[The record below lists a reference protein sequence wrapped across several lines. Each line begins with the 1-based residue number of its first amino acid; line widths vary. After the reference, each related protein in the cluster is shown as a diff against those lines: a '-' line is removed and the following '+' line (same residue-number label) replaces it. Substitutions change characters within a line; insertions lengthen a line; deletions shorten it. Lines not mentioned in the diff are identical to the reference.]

1 MKTQIGK
8 ITYSIIIVL
17 MLAACVPGAAPK
29 VSPQPQSTI
38 DINPIYTAAVQTY
51 EVESTRKANLMPTA
65 TELVLP
71 TATLEPATN
80 TPIATIANGTPV
92 NTPTLWIPASGSTY
106 PTITA
111 KLDTNC
117 RLGPDTAFD
126 VVGALRVG
134 ETSEVYGKLK
144 GGGWWLIKNITH
156 PDDPKLCWVWAETT
170 TVTGNTEMVPDIL
183 PPQTPSE
190 VNAIV
195 NVTLGVVPATSLVCP
210 TTFVFTG
217 SVTTDRAV
225 TLTYQFLMNNG
236 EVRQSGRLFFTD
248 DGTQTVTLSEKFNAD
263 ITGWVQLVI
272 TDPRKHHSSKV
283 DFSLNCP

>member
-1 MKTQIGK
+1 MKNQIEK
-8 ITYSIIIVL
+8 ITYMMIIVL
-17 MLAACVPGAAPK
+17 MLAACVPAAAPIA
-29 VSPQPQSTI
+29 SPQLQSTI

-65 TELVLP
+65 TETVLP
-71 TATLEPATN
+71 TETIEPATN
-80 TPIATIANGTPV
+80 TPAATLVDSTPV
-92 NTPTLWIPASGSTY
+92 DTPTLWIPVSGSTY

-170 TVTGNTEMVPDIL
+170 AVTGDTGMVPDIL

-217 SVTTDRAV
+217 AVTTDRAV
-225 TLTYQFLMNNG
+225 TLTYQFLRNDG
-236 EVRQSGRLFFTD
+236 SILQSGRLFFTD
-248 DGTQTVTLSEKFNAD
+248 DGTQNVTLSEKYNKD
-263 ITGWVQLVI
+263 ISGWVQLVI
-272 TDPRKHHSSKV
+272 TDPRKHHSAKI
-283 DFSLNCP
+283 DFSLDCP